1 MNSGYASSTSL
12 FTDFSGLTAL
22 KAQAR
27 QDQGAAIDKV
37 ASQFESM
44 FLQMMLK
51 TMRQAS
57 LAEDSI
63 FNSQTMEKYRAMYDE
78 QLSVHLSEAGGIGL
92 AADIKRQLAG
102 KQSPVSQNKSLQDY
116 FQSPAT
122 VQPKYV
128 KSEQVQQANETVV
141 GDKPLSFDGTPETFV
156 DKLKPYA
163 QKAAAL
169 LGIQPEALLAQAAL
183 ETGWGKSQMKRAD
196 GQPSFN
202 LFGIKADSRWDGKQ
216 ANVSTLEFRDGV
228 AKKERANFRAYDS
241 YEDSF
246 NDYVNFIKENGRY
259 RKAITQ
265 VENPAAYF
273 SAIQQAGYAT
283 DPEYANKILKVMGK
297 EEIMN
302 AYAEKAGIVSEE
314 S

>member
-12 FTDFSGLTAL
+12 FTDFAGLTSL

-27 QDQGAAIDKV
+27 QDQSAAIDKV

-63 FNSQTMEKYRAMYDE
+63 FNSQIMEKYRTMYDE

-92 AADIKRQLAG
+92 ATEIKRQLAG
-102 KQSPVSQNKSLQDY
+102 KQSPVSQNKSLQNY
-116 FQSPAT
+116 LESPVFT
-122 VQPKYV
+122 QPKYV
-128 KSEQVQQANETVV
+128 RSQERVTKTETSVQ
-141 GDKPLSFDGTPETFV
+141 DKAIDFDGTAETFV

-183 ETGWGKSQMKRAD
+183 ETGWGKSQMKMAD
-196 GQPSFN
+196 GKPSFN

-216 ANVSTLEFRDGV
+216 ANVSTLEFRDGI

-259 RKAITQ
+259 RKAITK
-265 VENPAAYF
+265 VDSPPAYF

-283 DPEYANKILKVMGK
+283 DPDYAKKIISVMQK
-297 EEIMN
+297 EEIAN
-302 AYAEKAGIVSEE
+302 AYADKNQPVSEE